1 MDWMKWDCTPGV
13 RIKSPI
19 FLNFLRHLDIM
30 SLTGFIREL
39 LNDKFKVN
47 LITRPRRF
55 GKTLAMSM
63 LAEFFD
69 IRKVLSLDESVSG
82 SLFIL
87 KECRGTGL

>member
-1 MDWMKWDCTPGV
+1 MDWMKWNCTPGV

-63 LAEFFD
+63 LAEFLTFGKTAAVFLKD
-69 IRKVLSLDESVSG
+69 WK
-82 SLFIL
+82 LFGIMNYAL
-87 KECRGTGL
+87 VG